1 MAIDFGREVCGD
13 LSVVSKREWLVTNGI
28 GGFASGTLAN
38 VLSRRYHGLLIAAL
52 QPPLG
57 RTLLLAKLDETVEYD
72 GIYPDSGRLTP
83 LYLNRWEDGT
93 VEGNGH
99 YHLNRFHLE
108 GTTPVWTYAIANA
121 LLEKRIWMQ
130 PGANTTTIQ
139 YRLTRATGPMGL
151 TLKALGNYRDYHSTT
166 IINDWSPDVEDV
178 GHEDVGH
185 EDVGHEDVGHEDV
198 GHEDVGHEDVGH
210 EDGARGLKIT
220 MFDGALPFYLFSD
233 RATFSP
239 RSDWHEDFFLAV
251 EEFRGQRDVTE
262 DHLYLAQ
269 LQVTLQPG
277 EQFVVVASTEATP
290 NLNSA
295 LAYGD
300 RQAHEAG
307 LLERAGDLAGATASP
322 RTRDALRHLVLA
334 ADQFVVRRPT
344 AADPNGQ
351 SIIAGYPWFS
361 DWGRDTMI
369 ALPGLTLA
377 TGRPEVAASILRTYA
392 QFVDRGMLP
401 NRFPDVGETPE
412 YNTVDATLWYFVA
425 LHEYVAATGDVALAG
440 ELFPVLAGIIDWHVR
455 GTRYNIHM
463 DEADALLYAGEE
475 GSQLTWMDAKV
486 DDWVVTPRTG
496 KAVEINALWYNALR
510 IMAALAGQL
519 GEDAG
524 RYAALAERVAAGFG
538 RFWNAPLGYCYDVVD
553 TPAIHDKPGGP
564 DGSLRPN
571 QLLAVSLPHSPLS
584 AERQRS
590 VVDACGRHLLTAH
603 GLRSLSPDDKAY
615 IGRYG
620 GDRRK
625 RDGAYHQGTVWG
637 WLIGPFVL
645 AHRRVY
651 GDNAAA
657 RSYLMP
663 LLQHLNDHGV
673 GSISEIFEGD
683 APFTP
688 RGCTAQAW
696 SVAEVL
702 RAWRMTEEKGT
713 TDFTD
718 STD

>member
-28 GGFASGTLAN
+28 GGYASGTLAN
-38 VLSRRYHGLLIAAL
+38 VLSRRYHGLLMAAL
-52 QPPLG
+52 EPPLG

-72 GIYPDSGRLTP
+72 GIYPDSGRRTP

-99 YHLNRFHLE
+99 HHLNRFHLE
-108 GTTPVWTYAIANA
+108 GTTPVWTYAVANA
-121 LLEKRIWMQ
+121 LLEKRVWMQ

-139 YRLTRATGPMGL
+139 YRLARATGPMGL
-151 TLKALGNYRDYHSTT
+151 TIKALCNYRDYHSTT

-178 GHEDVGH
+178 GHGDVGH
-185 EDVGHEDVGHEDV
+185 GDVGH
-198 GHEDVGHEDVGH
+198 
-210 EDGARGLKIT
+210 GLKIT
-220 MFDGALPFYLFSD
+220 MFEGARPFYLLSD
-233 RATFSP
+233 RATFST
-239 RSDWHEDFFLAV
+239 RFDWYEDFFLAV

-269 LQVTLQPG
+269 LQVTLRPG
-277 EQFVVVASTEATP
+277 EHFAVVASTEAAP
-290 NLNSA
+290 NLDSEV
-295 LAYGD
+295 AYGD
-300 RQAHEAG
+300 RQAHEAA
-307 LLERAGDLAGATASP
+307 LLERAGALGGPAASA
-322 RTRDALRHLVLA
+322 RQQDALRHLVLA

-344 AADPNGQ
+344 AADPDGQ

-369 ALPGLTLA
+369 ALPGLTLT
-377 TGRPEVAASILRTYA
+377 TGRPEVAARILRTYA
-392 QFVDRGMLP
+392 QFVDQGMLP

-425 LHEYVAATGDVALAG
+425 LHEYVRATGDTALAG
-440 ELFPVLAGIIDWHVR
+440 ELFPVLAGIIDWHIR
-455 GTRYNIHM
+455 GTRFPIHM
-463 DEADALLYAGEE
+463 DEADGLLDAGEA
-475 GSQLTWMDAKV
+475 GVQLTWMDAKV
-486 DDWVVTPRTG
+486 DEWVVTPRTG
-496 KAVEINALWYNALR
+496 KPVEINALWYNALR
-510 IMAALAGQL
+510 IMEAFAAQL
-519 GEDAG
+519 GEDG
-524 RYAALAERVAAGFG
+524 SRYTELAARVQIGFE
-538 RFWNAPLGYCYDVVD
+538 RFWNELLGYCYDVVD
-553 TPAIHDKPGGP
+553 APASKDAPAGN

-571 QLLAVSLPHSPLS
+571 QLLAVSLPHSPLT

-615 IGRYG
+615 IGHYG

-625 RDGAYHQGTVWG
+625 RDGAYHQGTAWG
-637 WLIGPFVL
+637 WLIGPFVA
-645 AHRRVY
+645 AHLRVY
-651 GDNAAA
+651 GDAAAA
-657 RSYLMP
+657 RSYLQP

-683 APFTP
+683 APFAP

-702 RAWRMTEEKGT
+702 RAWQMTEEK
-713 TDFTD
+713 
-718 STD
+718 STDYTD

>member
-1 MAIDFGREVCGD
+1 MAIDFGREVLGD

-28 GGFASGTLAN
+28 GGFAGGTLAN
-38 VLSRRYHGLLIAAL
+38 VLSRRYHGLLVAAL

-99 YHLNRFHLE
+99 HYLNRFHLE

-130 PGANTTTIQ
+130 PGANTTYIQ
-139 YRLTRATGPMGL
+139 YHLIRATGPMGL
-151 TLKALGNYRDYHSTT
+151 TIKALGNYRDYHSTT

-178 GHEDVGH
+178 DHGLRITLF
-185 EDVGHEDVGHEDV
+185 
-198 GHEDVGHEDVGH
+198 
-210 EDGARGLKIT
+210 DGAR
-220 MFDGALPFYLFSD
+220 PFYLFSD

-239 RSDWHEDFFLAV
+239 RSDWYEDFFLAV

-269 LQVTLQPG
+269 LQVTLRPG
-277 EQFVVVASTEATP
+277 ERFAVVASTEAAP
-290 NLNSA
+290 NLDSV

-300 RQAHEAG
+300 RQAHEAA
-307 LLERAGDLAGATASP
+307 LLARAGGLGKSGTGDGAG
-322 RTRDALRHLVLA
+322 DALRHLVLA

-392 QFVDRGMLP
+392 QFVDQGMLP
-401 NRFPDVGETPE
+401 NRFPDAGETPE

-425 LHEYVAATGDVALAG
+425 LHEVVTATGDVALAR
-440 ELFPVLAGIIDWHVR
+440 ELFPVLADIIDWHIR

-475 GSQLTWMDAKV
+475 GVQLTWMDAKV
-486 DDWVVTPRTG
+486 DDWVVTPRAG
-496 KAVEINALWYNALR
+496 KAVEINALWYNALC
-510 IMAALAGQL
+510 IMASLAEQL
-519 GEDAG
+519 GEEAG
-524 RYAALAERVAAGFG
+524 RYAALAERVAAGFE
-538 RFWNAPLGYCYDVVD
+538 RFWNAPLGYCYDVLD
-553 TPAIHDKPGGP
+553 APAGP

-590 VVDACGRHLLTAH
+590 IVDTCARHLLTPH

-615 IGRYG
+615 IGRYA

-657 RSYLMP
+657 RSYLLP

-683 APFTP
+683 APFAP

-702 RAWRMTEEKGT
+702 RAWRMTETE
-713 TDFTD
+713 
-718 STD
+718 